1 MASSKRHR
9 LPQTGG
15 NAFGY
20 IPQHPDGTFKN
31 LPLKPKFRIGRAER
45 RP

>member
-15 NAFGY
+15 HVFGY
-20 IPQHPDGTFKN
+20 IPQHPDGTFKH
-31 LPLKPKFRIGRAER
+31 LPLKPKFRIRAER
-45 RP
+45 RA